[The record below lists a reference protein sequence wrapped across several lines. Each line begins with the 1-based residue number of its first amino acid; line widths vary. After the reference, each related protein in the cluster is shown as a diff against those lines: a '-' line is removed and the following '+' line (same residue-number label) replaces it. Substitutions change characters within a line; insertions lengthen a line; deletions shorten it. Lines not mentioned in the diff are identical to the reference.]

1 MRTGRKNPAVPVT
14 EVPID
19 LVTNSGS
26 GLDPDISPKAASVQV
41 NRISKLTNIPKEKL
55 NQLIKD
61 RNRRSCA
68 WFIWRDPRKRL
79 KAKFGITE
87 INEIVTVLPQSNGL
101 R

>member
-1 MRTGRKNPAVPVT
+1 M
-14 EVPID
+14 
-19 LVTNSGS
+19 TNSGS

-61 RNRRSCA
+61 QTEGLCA